1 MRKLIF
7 YTHSLQGGGAERVWA
22 NLASGFF
29 ARGDEVLFVQDFDAP
44 ENARFLAP
52 GIRRVTL
59 GKNHLVA
66 IWRLWRLLR
75 REECDACLS
84 ALSISNL
91 KLAVAALLAGRLDRA
106 ILSYHG
112 FAEAEPQKL
121 SNLSYRLTPLLTRL
135 AAWTVCVSDALRDDL
150 LRRWSASRARTV
162 RIYNPV
168 EPHPLARVALD
179 ERDPLVLS
187 VGRLA
192 PAKNFPALVR
202 AFSRTSVPDARLVIL
217 GEGPERPAIEAEI
230 ARQNLGDR
238 VSLPGYCDPGPYY
251 AQARCFAATSTS
263 ESFGLAIAEALSQGL
278 PVVSTDCGGPREIL
292 GDGAYGEL
300 VPIGDDDAFANAL
313 TAALENPGD
322 IAPRVARSRIF
333 SRDAALDAFAK
344 LIDGRRPKSE
354 ARDQAPHPV

>member
-1 MRKLIF
+1 
-7 YTHSLQGGGAERVWA
+7 
-22 NLASGFF
+22 
-29 ARGDEVLFVQDFDAP
+29 
-44 ENARFLAP
+44 
-52 GIRRVTL
+52 
-59 GKNHLVA
+59 
-66 IWRLWRLLR
+66 
-75 REECDACLS
+75 
-84 ALSISNL
+84 
-91 KLAVAALLAGRLDRA
+91 
-106 ILSYHG
+106 
-112 FAEAEPQKL
+112 
-121 SNLSYRLTPLLTRL
+121 
-135 AAWTVCVSDALRDDL
+135 
-150 LRRWSASRARTV
+150 
-162 RIYNPV
+162 
-168 EPHPLARVALD
+168 
-179 ERDPLVLS
+179 
-187 VGRLA
+187 
-192 PAKNFPALVR
+192 
-202 AFSRTSVPDARLVIL
+202 L

-322 IAPRVARSRIF
+322 IAPRVARSRMF